1 MNEVENL
8 FDKLFKPRKE
18 TYEEYLKKHYPGL
31 QAKRKEQDEEKE
43 EKIDLNKFF

>member
-31 QAKRKEQDEEKE
+31 QARWKKQDEKKE
-43 EKIDLNKFF
+43 EKKDK